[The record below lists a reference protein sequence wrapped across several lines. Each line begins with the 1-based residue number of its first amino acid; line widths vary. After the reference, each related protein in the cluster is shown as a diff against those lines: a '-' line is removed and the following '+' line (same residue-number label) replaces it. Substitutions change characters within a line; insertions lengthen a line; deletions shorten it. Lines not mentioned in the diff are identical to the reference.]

1 MPKTKEF
8 TNFERA
14 SVINLRKKGLSFRKI
29 GAAIGCHHS
38 TIIRIC
44 KRNEKTG
51 SLDKIKRCGRPKKV
65 DVREKRYVCRLPKQH
80 RFPSLKTITNEL
92 TFTNLRGNLY
102 KWTVK
107 RILRKYGIRNY
118 VRKRKPFAS
127 FRSRKARV
135 RWANAVQDWEVPSG
149 KPWLKHY

>member
-14 SVINLRKKGLSFRKI
+14 PVINLRTNGPWFRKI

-51 SLDKIKRCGRPKKV
+51 SLDKIKRCGRLKKV
-65 DVREKRYVCRLPKQH
+65 DVRKRDMFVVFQ
-80 RFPSLKTITNEL
+80 SSI
-92 TFTNLRGNLY
+92 GSQ
-102 KWTVK
+102 V
-107 RILRKYGIRNY
+107 
-118 VRKRKPFAS
+118 
-127 FRSRKARV
+127 
-135 RWANAVQDWEVPSG
+135 
-149 KPWLKHY
+149 

>member
-1 MPKTKEF
+1 MSKTKES

-14 SVINLRKKGLSFRKI
+14 LVIDLRKNGLSFRKI

-44 KRNEKTG
+44 KHNEKTG
-51 SLDKIKRCGRPKKV
+51 SLDKIKRCGQPKKV
-65 DVREKRYVCRLPKQH
+65 DVREERYVCRLAKQH
-80 RFPSLKTITNEL
+80 RFSSLKTITDEL
-92 TFTNLRGNLY
+92 TFINLLGNLS

-107 RILRKYGIRNY
+107 QILRKYGIRNY
-118 VRKRKPFAS
+118 VRKRKLFVS

-135 RWANAVQDWEVPSG
+135 RWANAVQDWKVP
-149 KPWLKHY
+149 

>member
-1 MPKTKEF
+1 MPKTRGF
-8 TNFERA
+8 TNIERA
-14 SVINLRKKGLSFRKI
+14 SVINLRKNGLSFRKI
-29 GAAIGCHHS
+29 GAAIGCYHS

-65 DVREKRYVCRLPKQH
+65 DVQGERYVCCLAKQH
-80 RFPSLKTITNEL
+80 RFSSLKTISDEL
-92 TFTNLRGNLY
+92 TFTNLQGNLS

-107 RILRKYGIRNY
+107 QILRKYGIRNY
-118 VRKRKPFAS
+118 FRKRKPFVS

-135 RWANAVQDWEVPSG
+135 RWANTVQDWKVPQW
-149 KPWLKHY
+149 KAPT